1 MASVLKIITD
11 LRCQLYCDCELI
23 GDVYPDDIFKMPLRK
38 GAYIIEF
45 KIGDIILYSTQY
57 DIPSNDE
64 ECILKVDLA
73 DIYSRK
79 SGEIKRHNIEKLN
92 VSWVYTGKNWRIV
105 STDDIVID
113 NETGSTFIDL
123 PDNYNLL
130 TFDPLKNDN
139 IDQCGYI
146 PFNLCG
152 TMDLASN
159 CITGGKWGCINKV
172 GDVVIQPIYGRKV
185 FFENDTVTQV
195 YAEHCIRLEPINR
208 FGEQAFADDY
218 KKVYPINEKAG
229 LYEVT
234 IKDKR
239 GVVNKDGLLITPLM
253 YSNFI
258 YSSEN
263 KFWAKETSSGLWG
276 LIDADAKV
284 IQPFVY
290 NDVQKA
296 IDGFFVKMNNMWG
309 VILKDGS
316 IKFPP
321 KYEVVADYCVTTY
334 ISSENYNDDY
344 DFIHNYFSIVKVDGK
359 YGIVNTGFEKYDTF
373 TRSIDIK
380 EIIPCKY
387 DSIYSINGIQ
397 YTDSILKNLV
407 SPRIGMPDGIFSIA
421 ESIFVVT
428 HPLHLEC
435 DRYDNDENLID
446 TFCCSEF
453 NEIYKIESDKYYLRN
468 NNLFYGKIPFDI
480 ITTIEFNDG
489 SWDFKPIYGED
500 EDSPSEWG
508 KELLK
513 RIYVV
518 ARKGD
523 VCYVFGE
530 DRSSILFKYRC
541 DSILEFG
548 ITVDDNYF
556 AIIEIG
562 NFKRLVIAD
571 YNGKIEYESDN
582 FKNIYSS
589 YRLLSESA
597 SPDVMFK
604 DECSLNGVSNDYFIM
619 QLESGKWKVLVYR
632 EWNQKDYQSANYD
645 SIRFI
650 DEYRVE
656 IHKYENGQKLY
667 NGIYTGCWDD
677 MSPVCQ
683 QWSNTPLVADK

>member
-23 GDVYPDDIFKMPLRK
+23 GDVYPYDIFKMPLRK

-92 VSWVYTGKNWRIV
+92 VLWVHTGKNWRIV

-113 NETGSTFIDL
+113 NETASTFIDL

-159 CITGGKWGCINKV
+159 CITGGRWGCINKV

-195 YAEHCIRLEPINR
+195 YAEHCIMLKPINR

-359 YGIVNTGFEKYDTF
+359 YGIVNTGFEKYDPF
-373 TRSIDIK
+373 TRTIDIK

-387 DSIYSINGIQ
+387 DYIYSINGIQ

-468 NNLFYGKIPFDI
+468 NNLFYRKIPFDI

-508 KELLK
+508 KKLLK

-523 VCYVFGE
+523 VCYVFGK

-604 DECSLNGVSNDYFIM
+604 NECNLNSASNDYFIM

-683 QWSNTPLVADK
+683 QWSNTPLVVDK